1 MIGRLCLTANLYNQN
16 SPLGEERERERECVL
31 TRVIVYCLFV
41 YNKVWEMV
49 IWYIA
54 SLFL

>member
-16 SPLGEERERERECVL
+16 SPLGEERERECVL